1 MTPTRTQF
9 CRPCSTRFTTAA
21 LLPLLLLSGCK
32 KKADDAAPKPVAYVE
47 AAHPHVGPI
56 AEEMEADA
64 VLAPLAQAAISPKIV
79 APVRRFLV
87 QRGARVRSGQLL
99 AVLENSDLKAA
110 ALDNQGSYTAAKG
123 SYETATRA
131 TVPEETTKAQLDLKE
146 AQATLDLNRKIV
158 ASRSDLVA
166 QGAIP
171 GRDLDTAQAALIQAQ
186 GAVDLA
192 AQRLTATQKY
202 STQAALET
210 AKGQLTSA
218 EGKYLGAE
226 AQVNYTEIRSPIN
239 GVVTDRPYFAGETPP
254 AGAPLI
260 TVMETST
267 MLAKLHL
274 AQRQAQQIALGNE
287 ATLAVA
293 GIADP
298 LPAKV
303 SFISPA
309 LDPGSTTVEVWLRVP
324 NPTGALKAGTPVRA
338 TILGRKVPQ
347 ALLVP
352 TSAIEV
358 AADGS
363 GKTVLVVGP
372 DGAAHRKPVDLGI
385 QTPEMVQVLSGI
397 SAADEVITGGGH
409 GLDDGTPVKIGA
421 APVEGKDDAASAD
434 EKPAAGKSTPK
445 EEDSK

>member
-1 MTPTRTQF
+1 MTLRQTWSRALA
-9 CRPCSTRFTTAA
+9 AA
-21 LLPLLLLSGCK
+21 LFLPLLLLSGCK
-32 KKADDAAPKPVAYVE
+32 KKADEPAPKPVAYVE
-47 AAHPHVGPI
+47 AAHPEVGPI
-56 AEEMEADA
+56 AEEIQADA
-64 VLAPLAQAAISPKIV
+64 ILAPLAQAAISPKIV

-87 QRGARVRSGQLL
+87 ERGARVRAGQML
-99 AVLENSDLKAA
+99 AVLENRDLKAA
-110 ALDNQGSYTAAKG
+110 ALDNRGAYAAAKG

-131 TVPEETTKAQLDLKE
+131 TVPEETTKAQLDLRE

-171 GRDLDTAQAALIQAQ
+171 GRDLDTARAALIQAQ

-239 GVVTDRPYFAGETPP
+239 GVVTDRPYFAGETPA
-254 AGAPLI
+254 AGAALI
-260 TVMETST
+260 TVMETSA
-267 MLAKLHL
+267 MLAKLHI

-298 LPAKV
+298 IPAKV

-309 LDPGSTTVEVWLRVP
+309 LDAGSTTVEVWLRVA

-338 TILGRKVPQ
+338 TILGRRLPG
-347 ALLVP
+347 ALLIP

-363 GKTVLVVGP
+363 GKTVLVIGA
-372 DGAAHRKPVDLGI
+372 DGAAHRKIVQVGI
-385 QTPEMVQVLSGI
+385 QTAETTEVLSGI
-397 SAADEVITGGGH
+397 STADEVITSGGH
-409 GLDDGTPVKIGA
+409 GLDDGTPVKLGA
-421 APVEGKDDAASAD
+421 APVEDAPGAG
-434 EKPAAGKSTPK
+434 AGKSAAK
-445 EEDSK
+445 DGDDK

>member
-1 MTPTRTQF
+1 MTPSRTGSRARLWIRS
-9 CRPCSTRFTTAA
+9 RPISAL

-32 KKADDAAPKPVAYVE
+32 KKAEDPAPKPVAYVE
-47 AAHPHVGPI
+47 AANPQVGPI
-56 AEEMEADA
+56 AEEIGADA

-79 APVRRFLV
+79 APVRQFLV
-87 QRGARVRSGQLL
+87 HRGARVRAGQLL
-99 AVLENSDLKAA
+99 AILENSDLKAA
-110 ALDNQGSYTAAKG
+110 ALDIQGSYTAAKG
-123 SYETATRA
+123 SYETAVRA
-131 TVPEETTKAQLDLKE
+131 TVPEETTKAQLDLIQ

-158 ASRSDLVA
+158 SSRKDLVA

-186 GAVDLA
+186 AAADLA
-192 AQRLTATQKY
+192 AQRLAAVEKY
-202 STQAALET
+202 SKQAALET

-218 EGKYLGAE
+218 KGKYLGAE

-239 GVVTDRPYFAGETPP
+239 GVVTDRPYFAGETPAP
-254 AGAPLI
+254 GAPLI
-260 TVMETST
+260 TVMETSA

-274 AQRQAQQIALGNE
+274 GQREAQQIAIGND
-287 ATLAVA
+287 ATIAVA

-309 LDPGSTTVEVWLRVP
+309 LDPGSTTVELWLRVP

-338 TILGRKVPQ
+338 TILGRKVPS

-352 TSAIEV
+352 TGAIEGS
-358 AADGS
+358 ADGT
-363 GKTVLVVGP
+363 GKTVLVIGP
-372 DGAAHRKPVDLGI
+372 DGAAHRKPVHLGI
-385 QTPEMVQVLSGI
+385 ETTERTQVLSGI
-397 SAADEVITGGGH
+397 STADEVITGGGH

-421 APVEGKDDAASAD
+421 APVGDAPGAPTSGAKDAD
-434 EKPAAGKSTPK
+434 EK
-445 EEDSK
+445 